1 MREEYYARPRAFSSV
16 QENALLRSVY
26 NWMVLGLFISGAVAY
41 LASHSAAIQQILFG
55 NSIMIWILLL
65 GELGLVFGIS
75 GGIQRMSAATA
86 SWLFL
91 LFSFLNGLTLSSIF
105 IIYTSASLTS
115 TFVVTGLTFGLTSF
129 YGYVTKTN
137 LTSIGNYLFMAL
149 IGIIIATIVN
159 IFLRSSTL
167 DLIVSYLG
175 VIIFVGLTAYD
186 TQKIRRLGENMSNSN
201 SEQFGKMAVLGALA
215 LYLDFINLFLMFLR
229 FFGRGRE

>member
-1 MREEYYARPRAFSSV
+1 MHKEIYAPAAMGRV

-26 NWMVLGLFISGAVAY
+26 NWMVLGLFISSAVAY
-41 LASHSAAIQQILFG
+41 LASHSVAIQQILFG
-55 NSIMIWILLL
+55 NSVVIWILLL
-65 GELGLVFGIS
+65 GELGLVFAIS

-91 LFSFLNGLTLSSIF
+91 SFSFLNGLTLSSIF
-105 IIYTSASLTS
+105 IIYTSASLTT

-129 YGYVTKTN
+129 YGYVTKTD

-201 SEQFGKMAVLGALA
+201 SEQFGKMAVIGALA

>member
-1 MREEYYARPRAFSSV
+1 MQKEIYAPGAMGRV

-91 LFSFLNGLTLSSIF
+91 LFSLLNGLTLSSIF

-115 TFVVTGLTFGLTSF
+115 TFVVTGLTFGVTSF
-129 YGYVTKTN
+129 YGYVTKTD

-149 IGIIIATIVN
+149 IGIILATVVN

>member
-115 TFVVTGLTFGLTSF
+115 TFVVTGLTFGVTSF